1 MKKRESGSSTEGIP
15 SRIPT
20 PLPIMLM
27 MKNAVSA
34 RTRLAIVHESV
45 PAVPVSCA
53 TMGTEMFVPAMTMED
68 GIWGRIV

>member
-1 MKKRESGSSTEGIP
+1 
-15 SRIPT
+15 
-20 PLPIMLM
+20 MLM